1 MQRPL
6 VVVCVDG
13 CEYEYIT
20 AAVAAGAAPFLGRV
34 LAGAGTCFM
43 ADCVMPSF
51 TNPNNLSIV
60 TGVPPSVHGICGN
73 YFFDPE
79 SGEEVM
85 MNDPRHLRAGTILA
99 AFSEAGAKVAVITA
113 KDKLRKLL
121 GHRMKGICFSSEKA
135 DQATLAEN
143 GMENVLGRVGMPLP
157 SVYSAALSEF
167 VFVAGVKL
175 MERERPDLMY
185 LSTTDYIQHKA
196 APGTPAANDFYAM
209 IDPNL
214 ARLDEIGATIVLTA
228 DYIQHRAAPGTPAAN
243 DFYAMI
249 DRNLARLDELGATIV
264 LTADH
269 GMNAKHGADGQP
281 NVIYL
286 QDTLDAWLGQGRSRV
301 ILPITDPYVVH
312 HGALGSFALVYLPEP
327 QAQREVAE
335 RISTLPGIET
345 VLTRAEAAVQ
355 FELPPDRIGDL
366 VVVSQR
372 DTVIGTSRGKHDLSG
387 LDVPL
392 RSHGGTSEQ
401 RVPLLVN
408 RSVGKQSGARRWRN
422 FDAFDLGLNLA
433 APA

>member
-1 MQRPL
+1 MPTDLTVNGRTYHWMQRPL

-13 CEYEYIT
+13 CQYEYIT
-20 AAVAAGAAPFLGRV
+20 TAVAAGAAPFLGR
-34 LAGAGTCFM
+34 LLRGAGTCFM

-73 YFFDPE
+73 YFLDPE

-99 AFSEAGAKVAVITA
+99 AFSAAGAKVAVITA

-121 GHRMKGICFSSEKA
+121 GHRMQGICFSSEKA
-135 DQATLAEN
+135 DQVTLAEN
-143 GMENVLGRVGMPLP
+143 GIENVLGRVGMPVP

-167 VFVAGVKL
+167 VFVAGVRL

-196 APGTPAANDFYAM
+196 APGTP
-209 IDPNL
+209 
-214 ARLDEIGATIVLTA
+214 V
-228 DYIQHRAAPGTPAAN
+228 AN

-286 QDTLDAWLGQGRSRV
+286 QDVLDTWLGEGKARV

-312 HGALGSFALVYLPEP
+312 HGALGSFALAYLPPLGIE
-327 QAQREVAE
+327 QAVAE
-335 RISTLPGIET
+335 RIAKLPGIET
-345 VLTRAEAAVQ
+345 VLTRAAAAER
-355 FELPPDRIGDL
+355 FELPADRIGDL
-366 VVVSQR
+366 VVVSR
-372 DTVIGTSRGKHDLSG
+372 WDTVIGTSRDRHDLSG

-401 RVPLLVN
+401 KVPLLVN
-408 RSVGKQSGARRWRN
+408 RSVGEQPDTRRWRN

-433 APA
+433 APLG